1 MPFIVIDGPDGTG
14 KTTVAEALASRLRG
28 YVAEQREI
36 DSSYPFTGVTSTRE
50 PHTKRVREWLSDSS
64 VSARELLIVFAHDRD
79 LHLREVV
86 EPALARGEI
95 VVCDRYTY
103 STVAYQ
109 TLHNPPEL
117 VEALVSHVR
126 KPDLTVMLT
135 CPVEV
140 AMARIVARGLPPDRY
155 DQRADLQARVS
166 ETYAACAAKDPACV
180 VVDASGTPEDV
191 LETVLFVVRQYLL
204 TYTEVM
210 VTLAPFVGE
219 RNSPEL
225 REHVTKSL
233 YDRMRR
239 RRIGGRL
246 EKGQT

>member
-14 KTTVAEALASRLRG
+14 KTTVAEALAKRLRA
-28 YVAEQREI
+28 YVGQVREQ
-36 DSSYPFTGVTSTRE
+36 DYTYPFTGVTITRE
-50 PHTKRVREWLSDSS
+50 PHTRRVREWLSDPN
-64 VSARELLIVFAHDRD
+64 VSARELLIAFAHDRD

-86 EPALARGEI
+86 EPALMRGEI

-126 KPDLTVMLT
+126 KPDLTIMLT

-155 DQRADLQARVS
+155 DQRTDLQAKVS

-180 VVDASGTPEDV
+180 VVDASRSPEDV
-191 LETVLFVVRQYLL
+191 LDTVLFVVREYL
-204 TYTEVM
+204 
-210 VTLAPFVGE
+210 
-219 RNSPEL
+219 R
-225 REHVTKSL
+225 
-233 YDRMRR
+233 
-239 RRIGGRL
+239 GRHWH
-246 EKGQT
+246 